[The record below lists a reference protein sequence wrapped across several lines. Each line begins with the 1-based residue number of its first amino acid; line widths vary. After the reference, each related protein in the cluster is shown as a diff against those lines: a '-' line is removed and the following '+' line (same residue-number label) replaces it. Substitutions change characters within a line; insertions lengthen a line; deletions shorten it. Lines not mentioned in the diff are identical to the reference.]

1 MYKAITVEYSAKAKK
16 MAAKIEEA
24 ANRMEEEGY
33 ELISVSMMPSAKGIL
48 IFRKTSYKKSRE
60 KEKDQDN
67 FRVHK

>member
-48 IFRKTSYKKSRE
+48 IFRKG
-60 KEKDQDN
+60 
-67 FRVHK
+67 